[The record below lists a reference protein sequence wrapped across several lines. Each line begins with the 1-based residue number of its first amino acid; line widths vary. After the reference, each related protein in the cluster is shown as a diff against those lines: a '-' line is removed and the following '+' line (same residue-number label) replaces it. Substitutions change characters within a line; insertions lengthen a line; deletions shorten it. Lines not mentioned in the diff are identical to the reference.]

1 MKVSPRPAEGGAVPG
16 VVRVPKHS
24 HHRGGRQ
31 LTRRSV
37 TKMLAVMTEQS
48 PDSSKDPVEAFLST
62 GRTGRR
68 NALADIRG
76 EHAATSTSSLP
87 ECLEKLSTNDKS
99 SDNCDTQGSPT
110 NSISGSSSSSGVKS
124 AESVP
129 LHQSEKGAGGIE
141 QS

>member
-68 NALADIRG
+68 NALADIR
-76 EHAATSTSSLP
+76 
-87 ECLEKLSTNDKS
+87 DKS